1 MAALRFGLGAP
12 VFPVDDVMRAA
23 RFADESGFDGF
34 WVAEYLIRRGDRGL
48 ALEPLTV
55 LAAVARETHRVH
67 LGTYV
72 VGLERRHPSMLAF
85 SAASLDQL
93 SSGRLILGLGTGA
106 LEMDR
111 ALGIPHGQATSRL
124 GEYIEILRRLWRE
137 EKPTYR
143 GSYYSLN
150 GGTLSVFP
158 VQNPIPIW
166 VAAQGPTGM
175 EVAGAMADGWVSNWL
190 YTPDGFGRALAEVR
204 GRAEAVGHDPA
215 TIVAVFEAGVSIA
228 GTQAEAERYGIPG
241 VKAKLLKIGGGY
253 SYGYRQLQAMGYGGP
268 PPTAS
273 DHIPDALVKGCS
285 LIGTPAQ
292 VIERI
297 EAYAEQGVQ
306 YFITTFMNPGGE
318 QLFAQKVLPYF
329 RSRRA
334 RRR

>member
-1 MAALRFGLGAP
+1 MRTLRFGLGAP
-12 VFPVDDVMRAA
+12 VFPVEDVAKAA

-48 ALEPLTV
+48 ALEPLTI
-55 LAAVARETHRVH
+55 LAAVARDTHRVH

-85 SAASLDQL
+85 IAASVDQL
-93 SSGRLILGLGTGA
+93 SGGRFILGLGTGA

-124 GEYIEILRRLWRE
+124 GEYIEVLRRLWRE
-137 EKPTYR
+137 EKPHYK

-158 VQNPIPIW
+158 VRNSIPIW

-175 EVAGAMADGWVSNWL
+175 EVAGTLADGWVSNWL
-190 YTPDGFGRALAEVR
+190 YTPEGFGRALAEVR
-204 GRAEAVGHDPA
+204 RGAEARGREGSS
-215 TIVAVFEAGVSIA
+215 IVAVFEAGVSVA
-228 GTQAEAERYGIPG
+228 ETEAEAERYGIPG
-241 VKAKLLKIGGGY
+241 VKAKLLKIGGSY
-253 SYGYRQLQAMGYGGP
+253 SYGYRQLKAMGYEGP
-268 PPTAS
+268 PPERT
-273 DHIPDALVKGCS
+273 DQIPDRMVKACS
-285 LIGTPAQ
+285 MIGTPAQ

-297 EAYAEQGVQ
+297 EAYAEQGVE

-318 QLFAQKVLPYF
+318 SLFARKVLPHF
-329 RSRRA
+329 RNRQV
-334 RRR
+334 